1 MFRHGIGTQHPTL
14 RCNARMAWLPGPQAL
29 FCVVEG
35 LPCQLGIV
43 VGRTLLAGHNGRIV
57 EQVDELSRL
66 CREQDL
72 LLGSLD
78 DGGGVDVVS
87 LLELLASDVG
97 QLSLSNERLGFS
109 ADELLLESDEL
120 GGLGLLVLQLLDLVL
135 DLYVVSSTV
144 RFLAT

>member
-14 RCNARMAWLPGPQAL
+14 RRNTRMAWLPGPQTL
-29 FCVVEG
+29 LCVVEG
-35 LPCQLGIV
+35 LSCQLGIV
-43 VGRTLLAGHNGRIV
+43 VGWTLLAGHNGRIV
-57 EQVDELSRL
+57 EQVDKLPRL
-66 CREQDL
+66 CCEQDL

-87 LLELLASDVG
+87 LFELLAS
-97 QLSLSNERLGFS
+97 
-109 ADELLLESDEL
+109 EL